1 MKLSLA
7 VTGWI
12 VLLASVSCHAITLKL
27 DPQIDLLVLD
37 GRKISGSLLKG
48 ADSLELER
56 GQHQFLFRVEQ
67 LRDAHKDASLRY
79 QSAPMIVTFNAQV
92 KTIAIR
98 LPALES
104 RRDRHHFDRTL
115 NFQLVDERGREID
128 SKRDRLPLSTESDME
143 KAMILYNRN
152 GQVASV
158 PQFAAVNEA
167 TVSAFPT
174 EAEFAWIDEVDE
186 TQTPLI
192 KRWFQRFDQA
202 TRQQFLSLVK
212 MLRTS

>member
-128 SKRDRLPLSTESDME
+128 SKRDRLPLSGEGDME

-174 EAEFAWIDEVDE
+174 EAEFAWIDDVDE

>member
-1 MKLSLA
+1 MKLSLV
-7 VTGWI
+7 VTGLT
-12 VLLASVSCHAITLKL
+12 VLLVSATCQAITLKL

-92 KTIAIR
+92 KTITIR
-98 LPALES
+98 LPALDN
-104 RRDRHHFDRTL
+104 RRERHHFDRTL
-115 NFQLVDERGREID
+115 NFQLVDEHGKEID
-128 SKRDRLPLSTESDME
+128 IRRDRLPVSAESDME

-158 PQFAAVNEA
+158 PHFAAVRDGA
-167 TVSAFPT
+167 
-174 EAEFAWIDEVDE
+174 
-186 TQTPLI
+186 
-192 KRWFQRFDQA
+192 A
-202 TRQQFLSLVK
+202 TRPPRRGGIRLD
-212 MLRTS
+212 

>member
-7 VTGWI
+7 VTGLT
-12 VLLASVSCHAITLKL
+12 VLLVSATCQAITLKL

-67 LRDAHKDASLRY
+67 LRDARKDASLRY

-92 KTIAIR
+92 KTITIR
-98 LPALES
+98 LPALEN
-104 RRDRHHFDRTL
+104 RRERHHFDRTL
-115 NFQLVDERGREID
+115 NFQLVDERGKEID
-128 SKRDRLPLSTESDME
+128 IRRDRLPLSAESDME

-158 PQFAAVNEA
+158 PHFAAVRDGAANLA
-167 TVSAFPT
+167 PV
-174 EAEFAWIDEVDE
+174 EAEFVWIDEA
-186 TQTPLI
+186 QSPAI
-192 KRWFQRFDQA
+192 KRWFHRFDQA
-202 TRQQFLSLVK
+202 TRQQFMSLVK
-212 MLRTS
+212 LLRTS

>member
-1 MKLSLA
+1 MKLSLV
-7 VTGWI
+7 VTGLT
-12 VLLASVSCHAITLKL
+12 VLLVSATCQAITLKL

-92 KTIAIR
+92 KTITIR
-98 LPALES
+98 LPALET
-104 RRDRHHFDRTL
+104 RRERHHFDRTL
-115 NFQLVDERGREID
+115 NFQLVDEHGQAID
-128 SKRDRLPLSTESDME
+128 IRRDRLPLSDESDME

-158 PQFAAVNEA
+158 PQFAAVRDGASA
-167 TVSAFPT
+167 TPPV
-174 EAEFAWIDEVDE
+174 EAEFVWVDE
-186 TQTPLI
+186 AQSPTI
-192 KRWFQRFDQA
+192 KEWFHRFDQA
-202 TRQQFLSLVK
+202 TRQQFMSLVK
-212 MLRTS
+212 LLRTS

>member
-1 MKLSLA
+1 MKLSLV
-7 VTGWI
+7 VTGLI
-12 VLLASVSCHAITLKL
+12 VLLVSATCQAITLKL

-79 QSAPMIVTFNAQV
+79 QSVPMIVTFNAQV

-98 LPALES
+98 LPALEN
-104 RRDRHHFDRTL
+104 RRERHHFDRTL
-115 NFQLVDERGREID
+115 NFQLVDERGVEID
-128 SKRDRLPLSTESDME
+128 CKRDRLPVSAENDME

-152 GQVASV
+152 GQAASV
-158 PQFAAVNEA
+158 PHFA
-167 TVSAFPT
+167 TVSDAAAISPA
-174 EAEFAWIDEVDE
+174 EAEFVWVEE
-186 TQTPLI
+186 TQSPSL
-192 KRWFQRFDQA
+192 KRWFHRFDQA

-212 MLRTS
+212 LLRTS

>member
-1 MKLSLA
+1 MKLSLV
-7 VTGWI
+7 VTGLT
-12 VLLASVSCHAITLKL
+12 VLLVSATCQAITLKL

-92 KTIAIR
+92 KTITIR
-98 LPALES
+98 LPALDN
-104 RRDRHHFDRTL
+104 RRERHHFDRTL
-115 NFQLVDERGREID
+115 NFQLVDEHGKEID
-128 SKRDRLPLSTESDME
+128 IRRDRLPASAESDME

-158 PQFAAVNEA
+158 PHFAAVRDGAA
-167 TVSAFPT
+167 TRPPV
-174 EAEFAWIDEVDE
+174 EAEFVWIDEAQSP
-186 TQTPLI
+186 TI
-192 KRWFQRFDQA
+192 KRWFHRFDQA
-202 TRQQFLSLVK
+202 TRQQFMSLVK
-212 MLRTS
+212 LLRTS